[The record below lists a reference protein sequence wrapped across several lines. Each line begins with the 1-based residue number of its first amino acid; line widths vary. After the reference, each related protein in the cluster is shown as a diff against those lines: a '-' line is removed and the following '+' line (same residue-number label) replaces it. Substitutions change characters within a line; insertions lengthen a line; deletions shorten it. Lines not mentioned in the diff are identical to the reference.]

1 MCSVLDVSR
10 SPTGTFRGYYAW
22 LKRPPS
28 IREQADEQALN
39 DIIEVYTASKGKLGQ
54 RKLWRRLVALDRN
67 WGRHHVARLMR
78 KNGLKAK
85 KKRPFRPVT
94 TDSAHSLPVA
104 PNRLNQDF
112 TADGPNMKWTSD
124 ITYLWTKQ
132 GWLYL
137 CVVLDLYSRR
147 VVGWALLDT
156 LSQDLVLTA
165 MRRAI
170 QQRHPPPGLIFHSDR
185 GSQYASMP
193 AMPCSNY

>member
-1 MCSVLDVSR
+1 
-10 SPTGTFRGYYAW
+10 
-22 LKRPPS
+22 
-28 IREQADEQALN
+28 
-39 DIIEVYTASKGKLGQ
+39 
-54 RKLWRRLVALDRN
+54 
-67 WGRHHVARLMR
+67 MR